1 MKLYQIVTPDMGEN
15 IYIYYDETL
24 KEGIVVDP
32 GGEES
37 RIFQF
42 VEENDLKIAAV
53 FLTHG
58 HGDHTKGAEAVK
70 AQYHCPIVC
79 GKEEAETLSDKVLN
93 FNDMFGIRQP
103 VVPDILL
110 QDGEVFSFAKRSLRA
125 IATPGHT
132 IGGMCFYDE
141 EAGILFAG
149 DSLFLESIGRTDF
162 PIRSGEQPNPRKNQ
176 QLLVQSL
183 REKILT
189 LPAETKVLTGHGPAT
204 TVGYEKENN
213 PFCS

>member
-1 MKLYQIVTPDMGEN
+1 MDSTMQAVL
-15 IYIYYDETL
+15 
-24 KEGIVVDP
+24 
-32 GGEES
+32 
-37 RIFQF
+37 QF

-149 DSLFLESIGRTDF
+149 DSLFLESIDTPFNISLF
-162 PIRSGEQPNPRKNQ
+162 PISIFISVAHIFTTQHLQ
-176 QLLVQSL
+176 IH
-183 REKILT
+183 KIF
-189 LPAETKVLTGHGPAT
+189 LPLDR
-204 TVGYEKENN
+204 
-213 PFCS
+213 